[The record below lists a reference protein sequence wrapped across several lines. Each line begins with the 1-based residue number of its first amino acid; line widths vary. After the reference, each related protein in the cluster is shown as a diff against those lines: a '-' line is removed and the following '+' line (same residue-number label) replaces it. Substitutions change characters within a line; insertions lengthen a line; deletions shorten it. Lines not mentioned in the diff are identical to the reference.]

1 VVPVMSTKDDLTCPH
16 LQKVYLGTN
25 TKRAG
30 QFLVLSPEY
39 VTWSTVHMQRQFIRT
54 ADVTTG
60 VILELN
66 YYFLCEDQRAGNKY
80 RSDKKTYE
88 K

>member
-1 VVPVMSTKDDLTCPH
+1 VVPVMSTEDDLTCPH

-30 QFLVLSPEY
+30 QFLVLSPEH
-39 VTWSTVHMQRQFIRT
+39 VTWPTAHIIHQFIRT